1 MREQPTGEAVDNDE
15 RGPGAMNRREI
26 EAVLAYHHQDAQA
39 AIGTLLGDIQ
49 HLRRQLALAEGVMSK
64 GMVRGW
70 LPDYERR

>member
-1 MREQPTGEAVDNDE
+1 MREQPIGEAVENDE
-15 RGPGAMNRREI
+15 WGPGAMNRREI
-26 EAVLAYHHQDAQA
+26 ESVLAYHQQDAQA
-39 AIGTLLGDIQ
+39 AIGTLLGDIK